1 MDTVICPQKGIECND
16 EAEAPDGWAKWI
28 IPGYEYIYVERD
40 SEDSCSI
47 KYLKDNGISLVG
59 AVHDFIS
66 LGGALREVNEEL
78 GIILNPKDGQR
89 ISRICREQTRDL
101 YDVWVFYN
109 DVDISD
115 ITL

>member
-1 MDTVICPQKGIECND
+1 MDTVICPQKGIECNY

-28 IPGYEYIYVERD
+28 ISGYEYIYVERD

-78 GIILNPKDGQR
+78 GIILNPKDGKR